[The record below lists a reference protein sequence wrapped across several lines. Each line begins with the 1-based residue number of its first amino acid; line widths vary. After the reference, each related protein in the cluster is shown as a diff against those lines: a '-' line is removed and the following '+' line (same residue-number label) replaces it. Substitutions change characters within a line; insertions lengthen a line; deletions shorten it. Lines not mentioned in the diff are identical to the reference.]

1 MLKNKNKKN
10 NLQDPCLNKWWL
22 QAARMKEYKNS

>member
-10 NLQDPCLNKWWL
+10 WSSIEIGTNCKDRK
-22 QAARMKEYKNS
+22 KNDRTK